1 MDRSRG
7 DMCHGGMR
15 WEDPNE
21 ESGGSWE
28 TCKRNPAPH
37 LLPTVDE
44 DEDFD
49 DIFLEDQ
56 PVRSLFPES
65 WFWKKITLPKSES
78 G

>member
-1 MDRSRG
+1 MKD
-7 DMCHGGMR
+7 
-15 WEDPNE
+15 
-21 ESGGSWE
+21 
-28 TCKRNPAPH
+28 PAPH
-37 LLPTVDE
+37 PLPAVDE

-65 WFWKKITLPKSES
+65 WFWRKITLPQSES